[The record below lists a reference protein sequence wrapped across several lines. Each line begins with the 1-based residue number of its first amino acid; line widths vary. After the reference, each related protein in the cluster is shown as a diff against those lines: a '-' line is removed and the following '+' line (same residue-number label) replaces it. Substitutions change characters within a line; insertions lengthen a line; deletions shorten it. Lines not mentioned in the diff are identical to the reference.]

1 VVDTLPGSKDSPPLR
16 VSEWTD
22 RDGWEAFVDSAPDAT
37 MMHRWVWR
45 DVIAQ
50 AYGHRTFCLAAHSGG
65 RLRGVLPLT
74 LVAGRMLGRQLVSM
88 PFLDYGGVCVAGD
101 RDAERELVR
110 AATQMAHAERAVL
123 VLRHAEER
131 RLEIPVSLEKVSML
145 LDLGDSEEALWRRLP
160 SERRN
165 RVRKGQRHGL
175 VASVGGASS
184 LSAFYDVLATN
195 MRDLGSPVHHR
206 RFFAAVME
214 HVGEDARIVLVR
226 DEGRPIGAAVMLLH
240 RKTISLPWV
249 SSLRSSLKKSP
260 NQVLYWEAMR
270 WGIGSGYRILDFGR
284 SSKGTG
290 TYEAKRQWGADVV
303 QLYWHYHPE
312 SAGPPTEGIKRLAWA
327 TRLWRRLP
335 IPVANALGP
344 RIRKAIPN

>member
-1 VVDTLPGSKDSPPLR
+1 VVDTLSGSKDSPLLQ

-22 RDGWEAFVDSAPDAT
+22 RDQWEAFVDRAPDAT

-45 DVIAQ
+45 DVIAR
-50 AYGHRTFCLAAHSGG
+50 AYGHRTFCLAAHSEG

-74 LVAGRMLGRQLVSM
+74 LVAGRMLGRHLVSM

-101 RDAERELVR
+101 RDAERALVR
-110 AATQMAHAERAVL
+110 AATQLADAERSVL

-131 RLEIPVSLEKVSML
+131 RLEIPVSLEKVTMV
-145 LDLGDSEEALWRRLP
+145 LDLGDSEDALWRWLP

-175 VASVGGASS
+175 AASVGGDRS
-184 LSAFYDVLATN
+184 LPAFYDVLAAN

-206 RFFAAVME
+206 RFFAAIME
-214 HVGEDARIVLVR
+214 HVGEAARIALVQE
-226 DEGRPIGAAVMLLH
+226 DGRPIGAALLLLH
-240 RKTISLPWV
+240 RQTISIPWV
-249 SSLRSSLKKSP
+249 SSLRSSFKKSP
-260 NQVLYWEAMR
+260 NQLLYWEAMR
-270 WGIGSGYRILDFGR
+270 WGISNGYRIFDFGR

-290 TYEAKRQWGADVV
+290 TYEAKRRWGADVV

-312 SAGPPTEGIKRLAWA
+312 SAGPPTEAIKRLAWA
-327 TRLWRRLP
+327 SRLWQRLP
-335 IPVANALGP
+335 VPVANALGP
-344 RIRKAIPN
+344 RIRRAIPN